1 MAKELGRYEIWT
13 IHGDNRYCL
22 YIESSGDGPKR
33 NWKMALSKNAH
44 LMSFPEDVLKYP
56 SSDGFN
62 PFVVPLYPY
71 LDRNWRMADHI
82 PYEYLTDILNLG
94 IGNFGFVE

>member
-13 IHGDNRYCL
+13 IRGDNRYCL

-33 NWKMALSKNAH
+33 NWKMAISKHGH
-44 LMSFPEDVLKYP
+44 LLSFPEDILRYP
-56 SSDGFN
+56 GSEGFN

-71 LDRNWRMADHI
+71 LDRNWRMADPV

-94 IGNFGFVE
+94 INGFGFVE